1 MNQFQTIRD
10 ISGSSILIVDDTP
23 VNLQLMSSV
32 LKQKGYKLYM
42 TNSGENALKFLE
54 ETLPDLILLDVMM
67 PGLSGF
73 EVCRIIKQQEKFK
86 NIPVIFLT
94 AKNEVEDIIEGFE
107 AGAVDYIIKP
117 FYAKEVFVRI
127 STHLQLKH
135 AREMLQDKN
144 DKLEEL
150 NQSLTESKQIIEKDA
165 RELKKLNDE
174 KNKFFSIIAHDLRG
188 PFGGLMGI
196 TDILYAQLDQT
207 PDEQIHELIQLLQQS
222 SNQVFNLL
230 NNLLEWSRLQMDAV
244 VFDPVSF
251 NLKPAICDSIKL
263 LQERAQNKAIVIEN
277 KTNESIEILA
287 DINMFNTVIRNLISN
302 AIKFTPRNGL
312 ITVGSATA
320 DDKMIEVFVID
331 SGIGMSDGLMKKLFS
346 LDQKVSRPGTENE
359 ASNGLGLILCKDLV
373 EKHGGKIW
381 VESEEGKGTTFR
393 FTFPGGQT
401 KQQ

>member
-1 MNQFQTIRD
+1 MNQFQTIHD

-54 ETLPDLILLDVMM
+54 ATLPDLILLDVMM

-73 EVCRIIKQQEKFK
+73 EVCRIIKQQEKFR

-135 AREMLQDKN
+135 AQEMLQDKN
-144 DKLEEL
+144 NKLEEL
-150 NQSLTESKQIIEKDA
+150 NQSLTESKQIIENDA

-188 PFGGLMGI
+188 PFGGLISI
-196 TDILYAQLDQT
+196 TDILYQQLDQI

-244 VFDPVSF
+244 VFDPVPF
-251 NLKPAICDSIKL
+251 NLKLAVGDSIRL
-263 LQERAQNKAIVIEN
+263 LGERAQNKLITIEN
-277 KTNESIEILA
+277 KTDESFEILA

-302 AIKFTPRNGL
+302 AIKFTPRNGSV
-312 ITVGSATA
+312 TVGATIT
-320 DDKMIEVFVID
+320 DDKMIEVYVND
-331 SGIGMSDGLMKKLFS
+331 TGIGMNENLMKKLFS

-359 ASNGLGLILCKDLV
+359 TSNGLGLILCKDLV
-373 EKHGGKIW
+373 EKHGGKIV
-381 VESEEGKGTTFR
+381 VESEETKGTTFR
-393 FTFPGGQT
+393 FTFPRVQANP
-401 KQQ
+401 

>member
-196 TDILYAQLDQT
+196 TDILYAQLDQI